1 MGDTGALLIG
11 MMLSILA
18 IYFINANNDLP
29 DSNPYKF
36 NGSISTAICIIII
49 TLIDTMRII
58 LLILYKRK
66 SPFSPDK
73 SHIHHAIMRLGFS
86 HSKATLT
93 LAFFHVFFISLA
105 VVCKDMEDSVL
116 LLGVGILTLGF
127 SVILDRLILRKLD
140 GNPAEQDRRENM

>member
-1 MGDTGALLIG
+1 
-11 MMLSILA
+11 
-18 IYFINANNDLP
+18 
-29 DSNPYKF
+29 
-36 NGSISTAICIIII
+36 
-49 TLIDTMRII
+49 
-58 LLILYKRK
+58 
-66 SPFSPDK
+66 
-73 SHIHHAIMRLGFS
+73 MRLGFS